1 MVGDSGNKLVKKLDG
16 TVSLIEELDNTP
28 ADQNPVNAVSDSY
41 TGFALFCD
49 FVRKETVE
57 SDARIVVSLRKMMQI

>member
-28 ADQNPVNAVSDSY
+28 ADQNPVNAGSYSY
-41 TGFALFCD
+41 TGFAMRND